1 MKNRCLE
8 GIISTIDRAG
18 NDTRRSAKEQF
29 SKYDLPDVT
38 FITVA
43 SHDTASAVLGTPGQ
57 GERWGYISSGTWS
70 LLGIETKIANVS
82 RNAFLKIIRMN
93 GVPITR
99 CVFEKH
105 HGDVV
110 DPGSCPNARV
120 RVQLCGIGRAC
131 CKRKPLQ
138 QVMEI
143 NDPRFLNP
151 KI

>member
-99 CVFEKH
+99 CVFENIM
-105 HGDVV
+105 GMWLIQEV
-110 DPGSCPNARV
+110 ARMQEYEYSYAELAELAAKKN
-120 RVQLCGIGRAC
+120 RCS
-131 CKRKPLQ
+131 K
-138 QVMEI
+138 
-143 NDPRFLNP
+143 
-151 KI
+151 